1 MDIQKMIKEYTDW
14 LYSSFSAVQVGEYYE
29 LTTPYLD
36 RYNDHMQI
44 YVKQES
50 NGSYLLTDDGD
61 IITSLASS
69 GLFISRSPKR
79 KRMLEHITRNFGIS
93 MNGNALEIRARKDTY
108 PQKKHMLLQA
118 MMTIDDMFIAEPNPN
133 NVQNFFAED
142 VGAFLDSND
151 IFYSRDFSLVGKTG
165 SLYVYDYHLQR
176 TKEKP
181 ERFCKAINRVNENSR
196 NLALFNWVDTK
207 EKRMDQSK
215 LILFLNDEK
224 QIKDADLEAFR
235 SYDVN
240 CILWSERDN
249 PANLA
254 LLA

>member
-14 LYSSFSAVQVGEYYE
+14 LYSGFSAVQVGEYYE

-36 RYNDHMQI
+36 RYNDHLQI

-50 NGSYLLTDDGD
+50 NGSYFLTDDGD
-61 IITSLASS
+61 IINNLISS
-69 GLFISRSPKR
+69 GVSISRSPKR
-79 KRMLEHITRNFGIS
+79 KEMLMRIARNFGVYV
-93 MNGNALEIRARKDTY
+93 NDTALEIHATKSTY

-118 MMTIDDMFIAEPNPN
+118 MMTIDDMFIAEPNN
-133 NVQNFFAED
+133 AKSFFAED
-142 VGAFLDSND
+142 VGLFLDSHD
-151 IFYSRDFSLVGKTG
+151 IFYSRNFSLVGKTG
-165 SLYVYDYHLQR
+165 SFYVYDYHLQR

-181 ERFCKAINRVNENSR
+181 ERFCKTINHVNESSR

-207 EKRMDQSK
+207 EQRTDASQ

>member
-69 GLFISRSPKR
+69 GLSISRSPKR

-118 MMTIDDMFIAEPNPN
+118 MMTIDDMFIKQINAWR
-133 NVQNFFAED
+133 VQLGQELFNIKGGNIE
-142 VGAFLDSND
+142 D
-151 IFYSRDFSLVGKTG
+151 IF
-165 SLYVYDYHLQR
+165 
-176 TKEKP
+176 E
-181 ERFCKAINRVNENSR
+181 
-196 NLALFNWVDTK
+196 
-207 EKRMDQSK
+207 
-215 LILFLNDEK
+215 
-224 QIKDADLEAFR
+224 
-235 SYDVN
+235 
-240 CILWSERDN
+240 
-249 PANLA
+249 
-254 LLA
+254 

>member
-1 MDIQKMIKEYTDW
+1 MDIQKMINDYTDW
-14 LYSSFSAVQVGEYYE
+14 LNSGFTAVQVGEYYE

-69 GLFISRSPKR
+69 GVSVSRSPKR
-79 KRMLEHITRNFGIS
+79 KKMLEHIARNFGVSI
-93 MNGNALEIRARKDTY
+93 NGEALEIRATQSTY

-118 MMTIDDMFIAEPNPN
+118 MMTVDDMFIAEPN

-142 VGAFLDSND
+142 VGVFLDSND

-165 SLYVYDYHLQR
+165 SIYVYDYHIQR
-176 TKEKP
+176 TKSKP
-181 ERFCKAINRVNENSR
+181 ERFCKAINRVNESSR
-196 NLALFNWVDTK
+196 NLALFNWLDTK
-207 EKRMDQSK
+207 EQRIDESQ

-224 QIKDADLEAFR
+224 QIKDSDLDAFH

>member
-1 MDIQKMIKEYTDW
+1 MNIQAMIKEYTDW
-14 LYSSFSAVQVGEYYE
+14 LYKGFSAVKIGEYYE

-44 YVKQES
+44 YVKQDA
-50 NGSYLLTDDGD
+50 NGSYFLTDDGY
-61 IITSLASS
+61 IIGNLKSS
-69 GLFISRSPKR
+69 GVSIARSPKR
-79 KRMLEHITRNFGIS
+79 KEMLSRITRNFGVS
-93 MNGNALEIRARKDTY
+93 VRGDSLEIQATKSNY

-118 MMTIDDMFIAEPNPN
+118 MMTIDDFFIAEPNA
-133 NVQNFFAED
+133 VKNFFTED
-142 VGAFLDSND
+142 VGLFLDSHD

-181 ERFCKAINRVNENSR
+181 ERFCKAINRVNEGTR
-196 NLALFNWVDTK
+196 NLTLFNWVDTK
-207 EKRMDQSK
+207 EKRPDKSE
-215 LILFLNDEK
+215 LILFLNDERE
-224 QIKDADLEAFR
+224 ISDADLEAFQ

-240 CILWSERDN
+240 YILWSKRQE
-249 PANLA
+249 AHNLA

>member
-1 MDIQKMIKEYTDW
+1 MDIQKMINDYTDW
-14 LYSSFSAVQVGEYYE
+14 LNSSFTAVQVGEYYE

-69 GLFISRSPKR
+69 GVSVSRSPKR
-79 KRMLEHITRNFGIS
+79 KKMLEHIARNFGVSI
-93 MNGNALEIRARKDTY
+93 NGEALEIRATQSTY

-118 MMTIDDMFIAEPNPN
+118 MMTVDDMFIAEPN

-142 VGAFLDSND
+142 VGVFLDSNH

-165 SLYVYDYHLQR
+165 SIYVYDYHIQR
-176 TKEKP
+176 TKSKP
-181 ERFCKAINRVNENSR
+181 ERFCKAINRVNESSR
-196 NLALFNWVDTK
+196 NLALFNWLDTK
-207 EKRMDQSK
+207 EQRIDESQ

-224 QIKDADLEAFR
+224 QIKDSDLDAFH